1 MKSELKDLGVLVCI
15 NIFVYGLWY
24 FAKYHLNFDS
34 IQLFPMVGLLFLGII
49 AMGGTVVLI
58 LFKLFEAYKARVE
71 GKSNEQ
77 NS

>member
-24 FAKYHLNFDS
+24 FAKYHLKFDI
-34 IQLFPMVGLLFLGII
+34 IQLSPIVGLLFLGII
-49 AMGGTVVLI
+49 AMGGTVIIIV
-58 LFKLFEAYKARVE
+58 FKLFEAYKARVE

>member
-24 FAKYHLNFDS
+24 FAKYHLKFDS
-34 IQLFPMVGLLFLGII
+34 IQLSPIVGLLFLGII
-49 AMGGTVVLI
+49 AMGGAIVGI
-58 LFKLFEAYKARVE
+58 AFKLFEAYKAHVE
-71 GKSNEQ
+71 GKLNDK